1 MILNMNMPTDWK
13 ELLEYWPI
21 MRSLLGTTGSEG
33 CRRRRPPPR
42 VRTVHGIMVKTWSCC
57 CLEFNQC
64 NLLVSDNQIYTPRIV
79 AFLWHHG
86 WVCSW
91 GPRGDSRVD
100 HVIVTGQW
108 SRYIALPE
116 ISLIGP
122 IPRSHRIQ
130 HWRVHTTRACV
141 GPWTAGSETVVLE
154 KSQSTCW
161 CSLTL
166 STSSQERQW
175 GRA

>member
-33 CRRRRPPPR
+33 CRRRPPPPPR

-122 IPRSHRIQ
+122 IPPEPPYPTLTSPHDPRLCRTLDGWFWNGGFGEKPKYVLVLSDA
-130 HWRVHTTRACV
+130 VYVFTGA
-141 GPWTAGSETVVLE
+141 TV
-154 KSQSTCW
+154 
-161 CSLTL
+161 
-166 STSSQERQW
+166 R
-175 GRA
+175 